1 MEPIVKL
8 TVDDP
13 RYPERLKELHDP
25 PDALYLRGNAELLKL
40 PAIAMVGTRRAS
52 TNGLAVARNYAHTF
66 ASHGIAVVSG
76 LAIGIDAA
84 SHTGAIDANGPT
96 IAVLG
101 SGVDDDSLYPRANL
115 GLARRLL
122 SAGGLILSENPP
134 GTHPQNFHF
143 PMRNRVIAALS
154 RATVVVEAPLKSGAL
169 ITAKYA
175 LEIGRDVYAVPADV
189 TRESAYGSN
198 KLIAFGAPPLLDPNE
213 LVETITGET
222 GFDANAARPQNP
234 NEQILLSV
242 LTAAPM
248 HVDDLTAAS
257 KLTTATVQATLT
269 ALELRGAIVSHGNMC
284 FSTRR

>member
-1 MEPIVKL
+1 MEPVVKL
-8 TVDDP
+8 TRDDP
-13 RYPERLKELHDP
+13 RYPERLTVLHDAP
-25 PDALYLRGNAELLKL
+25 PELYLRGNAALLSL
-40 PAIAMVGTRRAS
+40 PAVALVGTRRAS
-52 TNGLAVARNYAHTF
+52 THGLAVARDYAHTF
-66 ASHGIAVVSG
+66 AAHGIAVVSG

-84 SHTGAIDANGPT
+84 AHTGAIDASGPT

-101 SGVDDDSLYPRANL
+101 SGVDDAVLFPRANL

-122 SAGGLILSENPP
+122 SAGGLIISENPP

-143 PMRNRVIAALS
+143 PKRNRIIAALA

-189 TRESAYGSN
+189 TRESARGSN

-213 LVETITGET
+213 LVETLSDTP
-222 GFDANAARPQNP
+222 GFDANPARPQNP
-234 NEQILLSV
+234 SEQRV
-242 LTAAPM
+242 LDALTREPM
-248 HVDDLTAAS
+248 HVDDLAS
-257 KLTTATVQATLT
+257 ATGFPAGLLQATLT
-269 ALELRGAIVSHGNMC
+269 TLELRGAVVNHGNMR